1 MDLGKG
7 LCGTLGRNDGN
18 EKEMWDERACNSSPR
33 GFRLPLL
40 ASSGTAGTWYTD
52 NVQANT
58 FTQKIKKENFF
69 EKGRKKCD

>member
-7 LCGTLGRNDGN
+7 LCGTLGRSDRN
-18 EKEMWDERACNSSPR
+18 EEMCDERAYNVSPR

-58 FTQKIKKENFF
+58 LTQKNKTFLKRV
-69 EKGRKKCD
+69 GRNVIRMH